1 MQDVFIIIDQTINNI
16 DDKIFLHR
24 HYYICNL
31 RIIMLIK

>member
-1 MQDVFIIIDQTINNI
+1 MQDVFITIDQTINNI

-24 HYYICNL
+24 HYICNL